1 VNIKDFQFLDQA
13 SAVEIIHEA
22 QDLIAAYIIPDSGI
36 SDFAVVNQ
44 LLELFDGPETRRF
57 SRTVTAEERKANELA
72 CEADRQ
78 YSEGKR

>member
-1 VNIKDFQFLDQA
+1 VSLKSEA
-13 SAVEIIHEA
+13 SAVEIIR
-22 QDLIAAYIIPDSGI
+22 DLIAAYIIPDSGI

-44 LLELFDGPETRRF
+44 LLELFDGPKTRRF